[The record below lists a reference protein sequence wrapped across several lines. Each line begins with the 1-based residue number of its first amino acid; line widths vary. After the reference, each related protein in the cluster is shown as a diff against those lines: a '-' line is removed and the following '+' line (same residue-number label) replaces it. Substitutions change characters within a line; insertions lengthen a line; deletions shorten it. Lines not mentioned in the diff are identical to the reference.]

1 MTEKNPNINLTRE
14 QANVAPKKS
23 TQSATFPAQF
33 KSLDEVREFAARQAE
48 ACGFEPDEIFAVKMA
63 VDEGFTNI
71 IEHAYGGECQEE
83 VECSCQTNDE
93 GLTITLIDCGQP
105 FNPLEV
111 PEPDLESDLDD
122 RMIGGLGVFFIRQL
136 MDEVSFNFIPKSEG
150 EGECN
155 VLTMINRKKSTD

>member
-1 MTEKNPNINLTRE
+1 MIKKNPNINLTQE
-14 QANVAPKKS
+14 LSNTAQKES

-48 ACGFEPDEIFAVKMA
+48 MCGFEPDEIYAVKMA

-83 VECSCQTNDE
+83 IECSCQTNDDVI
-93 GLTITLIDCGQP
+93 TITLIDCGQP
-105 FNPLEV
+105 FNPLGV

-122 RMIGGLGVFFIRQL
+122 RMIGGLGLFFIRQL
-136 MDEVSFNFIPKSEG
+136 MDEVSFKFLPKSEG

-155 VLTMINRKKSTD
+155 VLTMIKCKKRTD

>member
-1 MTEKNPNINLTRE
+1 MIKKNPNTNLTLE
-14 QANVAPKKS
+14 LSNVAQKES

-33 KSLDEVREFAARQAE
+33 KSLDEVREFATRQAE
-48 ACGFEPDEIFAVKMA
+48 ASGFGPDEIYAVKMA

-83 VECSCQTNDE
+83 IECSCQTNDDVI
-93 GLTITLIDCGQP
+93 TITLIDCGQS

-122 RMIGGLGVFFIRQL
+122 RMIGGLGMFFIHQL
-136 MDEVSFNFIPKSEG
+136 MDEVRYTFITKSEE
-150 EGECN
+150 EGDCN
-155 VLTMINRKKSTD
+155 VLTMIKRKKGTD

>member
-1 MTEKNPNINLTRE
+1 MTEKNPNINITRE

-71 IEHAYGGECQEE
+71 IEHAYGGECREE

-93 GLTITLIDCGQP
+93 DLTITLIDCGQP

-122 RMIGGLGVFFIRQL
+122 RMIGGLGLYFIHQL
-136 MDEVSFNFIPKSEG
+136 MDEVRFNFIPKSEG
-150 EGECN
+150 EGEYN
-155 VLTMINRKKSTD
+155 VLTMVKRKKRTD